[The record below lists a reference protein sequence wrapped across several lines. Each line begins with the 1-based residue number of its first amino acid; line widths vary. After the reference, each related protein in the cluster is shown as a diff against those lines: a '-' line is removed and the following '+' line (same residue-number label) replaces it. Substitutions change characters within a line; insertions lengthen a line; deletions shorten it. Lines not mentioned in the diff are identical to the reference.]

1 MSRIRRRP
9 QAPCRLSALG
19 VMRILLDQNLS
30 PSLRTS
36 LQSLY
41 PDSLHVQDIG
51 LSVAGDLEVWD
62 YAIENGLV
70 IVSKDADFLHL
81 SALYGHPPKVIR
93 LACGN
98 CPTEDIEALLIA
110 YRNDILAFNEDE
122 QQAFLE
128 LP

>member
-1 MSRIRRRP
+1 
-9 QAPCRLSALG
+9 
-19 VMRILLDQNLS
+19 MRILLDQNLS

-41 PDSLHVQDIG
+41 PGSLHVQDIG
-51 LSVAGDLEVWD
+51 LSVADDLEVWE
-62 YAIENGLV
+62 YAIEHGFA
-70 IVSKDADFLHL
+70 IVSKDADFLHF

-98 CPTEDIEALLIA
+98 CPTEEIETLLKT
-110 YRNDILAFNEDE
+110 YRIQILAFNEDE
-122 QQAFLE
+122 QESFLE